1 MGALE
6 EQARFL
12 TAKYGTAAGPVG
24 LPREATASTFDPATL
39 MVIVGLL
46 LFAVIL
52 FILVRDW
59 QLQREINQ
67 VRQIE

>member
-24 LPREATASTFDPATL
+24 LPRGASGVAFDPATL

-46 LFAVIL
+46 LLAVML
-52 FILVRDW
+52 FVLVRDW
-59 QLQREINQ
+59 QAQQQPAQL
-67 VRQIE
+67 